1 MSEDED
7 SDQEMAEGTT
17 DEQRQE
23 IANTLF
29 DDDDDEAGEESA
41 VPVSEREEEPKKDDL
56 ALDLE
61 GSEEEESGK
70 SFYNLKPLTINEI

>member
-1 MSEDED
+1 
-7 SDQEMAEGTT
+7 MAEGAT

-29 DDDDDEAGEESA
+29 DDVDDEAGEESA

-70 SFYNLKPLTINEI
+70 YLQYIE